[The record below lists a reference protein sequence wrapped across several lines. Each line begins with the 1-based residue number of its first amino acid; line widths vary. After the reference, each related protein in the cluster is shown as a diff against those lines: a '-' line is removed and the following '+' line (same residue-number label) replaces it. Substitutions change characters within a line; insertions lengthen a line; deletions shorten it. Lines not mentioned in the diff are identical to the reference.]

1 MSDLRAGLQSAVG
14 SAYRIEKELGGGGM
28 SRVFLAEETALG
40 RRVVIKVLPPDLAA
54 GVNVE
59 RFRREIQLAASL
71 QHPHVVQLLTAGAS
85 DNLLY
90 YVMPFIPGESLRAK
104 LAREGELPIPEVV
117 RILRDVVDALAY
129 AHAQGVVH
137 RDIKPD
143 NVLISGKHAVVT
155 DFGVAKAVS
164 ASSGQSTLTS
174 LGVAL
179 GTPAYMAPEQA
190 AADPHV
196 DHRADLYAVGV
207 LAYEMLCGK
216 LPFNA
221 ATPQA
226 MLAAHVTVAPEPVT
240 QNRQAVPPALSELV
254 MRCLEKHPADRWQR
268 ADEVLAQLEAMATP
282 SGGMTPTAT
291 GPVSAAQVD
300 AALRQSHPARV
311 AALFASASLA
321 VLAFVYLLVW
331 KLGLPD
337 WVFAGAVGLLL
348 VGLPI
353 MLMTGLAERR
363 RMLAS
368 TGRLPAAAAS
378 GPGGW
383 HGWLTWRKAIGGGVA
398 AFVALALAAAVYTAM
413 RLLGIGP
420 VGTLVA
426 SGVLKNRETL
436 ILADFENRTT
446 DSTLGPS
453 LTEAFR
459 VDLTQSPTVRLADAQ
474 TLAEALGRMQRKADA
489 HLDAALAREV
499 AVREGIK
506 AVATGQIDPVG
517 RGFVLSASLVSATD
531 GHVLTAVRETADD
544 DRQLI
549 GAIDRLSRKLRER
562 IGESL
567 TTIRNNQ
574 PLERVTTASLDALR
588 KYTQAISAEEDGDYD
603 RAIGLL
609 QDATAL
615 DTGFAMAYRKLAVA
629 LDNSGISTAR
639 AIAASTKAFEHR
651 DRLPEIERYQAIAY
665 YHMDVDF
672 DPAQTITA
680 YRELLERDPDNTTA
694 LNNIAIN
701 LNIVGQWAEAESLA
715 LRATKLGSAPVFFY
729 NVMEAQV
736 NQGHWAD
743 ARATLQSL
751 DRAAP
756 RSLLSLISRVRLAI
770 SERDYSAAEQAAKQ
784 LRDEARTN
792 LVFRARASMSLARI
806 AEARGQLAVA
816 ERYLR
821 EFMALSEQRGVFGE
835 YLLGAVTAA
844 LLDVQYR
851 DRSADAVRRVEAA
864 LERHSFTSI
873 AATDRPYGELA
884 FFYAQASRPALAK
897 RLLAEYAATV
907 PAGVRRG
914 NLWQFDLGASGVE
927 PLAEGRTAEAIAAF
941 RGWGERAPD
950 CAPCGL
956 YELAIAYERARQPD
970 SAVAVYERLIAKPS
984 LGRLWTEHYTLAP
997 TYKRLGELYE
1007 ERGDRAK
1014 AREYYGRFTELWKD
1028 ADQELQP
1035 VVRDL
1040 RARSA
1045 RLAPDNPR

>member
-1 MSDLRAGLQSAVG
+1 MNDLRARLQTAVG
-14 SAYRIEKELGGGGM
+14 SAYRIDKELGGGGM
-28 SRVFLAEETALG
+28 SRVFVAEESALG

-71 QHPHVVQLLTAGAS
+71 QHPHVVQLLTAGAA

-104 LAREGELPIPEVV
+104 LAREGELPVPEVV
-117 RILRDVVDALAY
+117 RILRDVVDALSY

-143 NVLISGKHAVVT
+143 NVLITGKHAVVT

-226 MLAAHVTVAPEPVT
+226 MLAAHVNVAPEPVT
-240 QNRQAVPPALSELV
+240 LNRQAVPAALSELV

-268 ADEVLAQLEAMATP
+268 ADDVLAQLEAMATP
-282 SGGMTPTAT
+282 SGGMPPTAT

-300 AALRQSHPARV
+300 AALRQSHPVRV
-311 AALFASASLA
+311 AALFAAASLA
-321 VLAFVYLLVW
+321 VLGFVYVLVW

-378 GPGGW
+378 GASAW

-398 AFVALALAAAVYTAM
+398 AFVALALTAAVYTAM
-413 RLLGIGP
+413 RLFGIGP

-426 SGVLKNRETL
+426 SGVLRNRETL

-474 TLAEALGRMQRKADA
+474 TLAEALGRMQRKANA
-489 HLDAALAREV
+489 HVDAALARDV

-544 DRQLI
+544 DRALI

-567 TTIRNNQ
+567 TTIRANQ
-574 PLERVTTASLDALR
+574 PLEKVTTGSLEALR
-588 KYTQAISAEEDGDYD
+588 KYTQAIAAEDAGDFDG
-603 RAIGLL
+603 AIALL
-609 QDATAL
+609 EEATTL
-615 DTGFAMAYRKLAVA
+615 DTGFAMAYRKLGVV
-629 LDNSGISTAR
+629 LDNSGTSITR
-639 AIAASTKAFEHR
+639 ANAAVTKAFEHR
-651 DRLPEIERYQAIAY
+651 DRLPEIERHQTIAY
-665 YHMDVDF
+665 YYFDVDY
-672 DPAQTITA
+672 DLTKVIAA
-680 YRELLERDPDNTTA
+680 YRSVLERDPDNTIA
-694 LNNIAIN
+694 LNNLAFA
-701 LNIVGQWAEAESLA
+701 LNDSHRWAEAESLA
-715 LRATKLGSAPVFFY
+715 LRATTIEQSPPYFVNAV
-729 NVMEAQV
+729 VAQV
-736 NQGHWAD
+736 AQGHFAD
-743 ARATLQSL
+743 VRATLDRFDHALPRSPGRL
-751 DRAAP
+751 VLRARAAF
-756 RSLLSLISRVRLAI
+756 A
-770 SERDYSAAEQAAKQ
+770 ERDYEAAQQAARR
-784 LRDEARTN
+784 LREETQNN
-792 LVFRARASMSLARI
+792 LVFKARSSQLLGAI
-806 AEARGQLAVA
+806 AETQGQLAAA
-816 ERYLR
+816 ERHAR
-821 EFMALSEQRGVFGE
+821 DFMTESEQRGVLKD
-835 YLLGAVTAA
+835 YLAGATTAA
-844 LLDVQYR
+844 LVELRYR
-851 DRSADAVRRVEAA
+851 ARPAEALRQVEGA
-864 LERHSFTSI
+864 LQRHPLASLPPL
-873 AATDRPYGELA
+873 DRPYALLA
-884 FFYAQASRPALAK
+884 WFYAQAGRPEQAR
-897 RLLAEYAATV
+897 RLLSEYVANV
-907 PAGVRRG
+907 PQGVRRG
-914 NLWQFDLGASGVE
+914 EPLRFDLAATGAIAVG
-927 PLAEGRTAEAIAAF
+927 EGRSQDAAAAF
-941 RGWGERAPD
+941 RGWSQEPGE
-950 CAPCGL
+950 CLTCGL
-956 YELAIAYERARQPD
+956 FELATVYDRAHQPD
-970 SAVAVYERLIAKPS
+970 SALAIYERVVNTPS
-984 LGRLWTEHYTLAP
+984 LPYIARYAIAP

-1014 AREYYGRFTELWKD
+1014 AREYYGRFVDLWKD
-1028 ADQELQP
+1028 ADPELQP
-1035 VVRDL
+1035 VVRDV
-1040 RARSA
+1040 RARMT
-1045 RLAPDNPR
+1045 RLVEDRPR